1 MNRIASKIINALLLA
16 SMASVSGN
24 DMQEDTNDYAYFVE
38 HGNNTYVRKPNMKK
52 TGETVTVKR
61 SRLLQF

>member
-1 MNRIASKIINALLLA
+1 MKKFSFVLLVLLLVLI
-16 SMASVSGN
+16 MIPQASVAESFN
-24 DMQEDTNDYAYFVE
+24 AIQV
-38 HGNNTYVRKPNMKK
+38 KK